1 LIRWLFSG
9 IATVSLAVNG
19 LLYWQSDAFPKNLPT
34 GNAGWVEAY
43 LHLFSDPFAAGCIL
57 LFTVALTV
65 ATMCITELLLGLIFS
80 IVAAAATLF
89 CLVGQLAT
97 HYPPLAHMLLRLLPS

>member
-1 LIRWLFSG
+1 MIRWLFSG
-9 IATVSLAVNG
+9 IATVSLAFNG
-19 LLYWQSDAFPKNLPT
+19 LLYWQSDSFPKDLPN
-34 GNAGWVEAY
+34 GSAGWVEAY

-57 LFTVALTV
+57 VFTVALTI

-80 IVAAAATLF
+80 IVAAGATLF

-97 HYPPLAHMLLRLLPS
+97 HYPPLAHLLLRILP